1 MDRNND
7 KHWIDI
13 SLLYLL
19 EGENEDSVEFALSDL
34 IDRYKN
40 KVLNTLKQQQNY
52 SYRSRSQGLLILS
65 QLIQT
70 YKFNH
75 SDPLYLYIERELPNK
90 IYNGFRKH
98 STDYQEKLLSHIDN
112 EIALIKKVYPE
123 AQEFD
128 IAKVLQI
135 PLENESNLNAQGERY
150 GFLPLSRQINNIQWL
165 VLYNLDQD
173 DPDASYS
180 RLNHNLGL
188 SIGHLEKT
196 WWWTKYKILSIIN
209 EL

>member
-52 SYRSRSQGLLILS
+52 SYRSRSQGLLILL

-75 SDPLYLYIERELPNK
+75 SDPLYLYI
-90 IYNGFRKH
+90 
-98 STDYQEKLLSHIDN
+98 
-112 EIALIKKVYPE
+112 
-123 AQEFD
+123 
-128 IAKVLQI
+128 
-135 PLENESNLNAQGERY
+135 
-150 GFLPLSRQINNIQWL
+150 
-165 VLYNLDQD
+165 
-173 DPDASYS
+173 
-180 RLNHNLGL
+180 
-188 SIGHLEKT
+188 
-196 WWWTKYKILSIIN
+196 
-209 EL
+209 